1 MEGVAEITMERN
13 RRAPT
18 KLEKISFG
26 LGDFA
31 NNGMFSFVSTYA
43 MFYYTDIAK
52 VSLEAVAA
60 ILLIGRMVDAISSV
74 IMGVVIDKANFK
86 MGKCR
91 PFLLTGILPACILMV
106 FIFAIPESFS
116 PTGKMLMAVA
126 AYSMYSVLYAYMN
139 VPYTAMLNVLTDDNE
154 QRVSFNLYKNVGA
167 NAGGIFVTATALSI
181 VKKFEEGRSQGYFG
195 AAIVFGIIF
204 LAVGLMCAFFTK
216 ERAKMGARSSL
227 RLKESVQVIASNK
240 PWLILCGIQFV
251 SLMYLLVRNQATIY
265 YAKYYLGNEQIS
277 SLMLSIAPLAS
288 LLTTLILPKIVRYTG
303 IKKCMVYGHMVWAI
317 SMIAT
322 ALSGKSVMGV
332 VLSHVLASLSWGIAS
347 GMVFVA
353 LTQTIDYG
361 EWKTGKRPQG
371 LSTSLIAFVQKAGIA
386 CSGVICSEMLDWGG
400 YVANQELTDTAVF
413 SVKMIF
419 WGIPLILS
427 LITLIL
433 LIFYK
438 LDDIY
443 PTVEKELRERGGEHE

>member
-1 MEGVAEITMERN
+1 MGSNVQ
-13 RRAPT
+13 APT
-18 KLEKISFG
+18 RLEKISFG

-43 MFYYTDIAK
+43 MFYYTDIAC
-52 VSLEAVAA
+52 VSLEAVAM
-60 ILLIGRMVDAISSV
+60 ILLIGRMVDAICS
-74 IMGVVIDKANFK
+74 ILMGIVIDKANFK

-116 PTGKMLMAVA
+116 PAGKMLMAVT

-154 QRVSFNLYKNVGA
+154 QRVSFNLYKNIGA
-167 NAGGIFVTATALSI
+167 NAGAIFVTATALSI

-195 AAIVFGIIF
+195 AAILFGIIF
-204 LAVGLMCAFFTK
+204 LVVGLMCAIFTK
-216 ERAKMGARSSL
+216 ERAGMGAKKRQN
-227 RLKESVQVIASNK
+227 LKESVKVIASNK
-240 PWLILCGIQFV
+240 PWLILCVIQFV
-251 SLMYLLVRNQATIY
+251 SLMYLLIRNQATIY

-277 SLMLSIAPLAS
+277 SLMLSIAPIAS
-288 LLTTLILPKIVRYTG
+288 LLTTLVLPKIVKHTG
-303 IKKCMVYGHMVWAI
+303 IKKCMVYGHMVWAV
-317 SMIAT
+317 SMVAT
-322 ALSGKSVMGV
+322 AFSGKNVIGAVM
-332 VLSHVLASLSWGIAS
+332 SHVIASLGWGIAS

-386 CSGVICSEMLDWGG
+386 CAGVICSKMLEWGG
-400 YVANQELTDTAVF
+400 YVANQALSDTAVLA
-413 SVKMIF
+413 VKMIF
-419 WGIPLILS
+419 WGIPLLLS
-427 LITLIL
+427 IVTLVL
-433 LIFYK
+433 LAFYN

-443 PTVEKELRERGGEHE
+443 PTVEKELKERGRANE